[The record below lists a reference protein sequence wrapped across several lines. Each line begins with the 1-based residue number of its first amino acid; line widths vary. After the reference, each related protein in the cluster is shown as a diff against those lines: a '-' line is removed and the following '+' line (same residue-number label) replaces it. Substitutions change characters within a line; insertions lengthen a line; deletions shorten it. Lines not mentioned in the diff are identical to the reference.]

1 MKRMLAPEMMV
12 TPSVRLVRP
21 LGRGGMGS
29 VWVADH
35 LTLRTQV
42 AVKFISA
49 EVLERGGRS
58 ILTRFEREAQA
69 AAQIRSEHVVHIH
82 DLGVMDGGTPYIV
95 MELLDGESLGHR
107 LKRARSLPADQVRL
121 VVAQVAK
128 ALGAAHELGIIH
140 RDIKPDNI
148 FLVKRDDEPLVKVLD
163 FGIAKQTQVASYRR
177 YDRKLWIGGM
187 KKAAYPSA

>member
-1 MKRMLAPEMMV
+1 
-12 TPSVRLVRP
+12 
-21 LGRGGMGS
+21 
-29 VWVADH
+29 
-35 LTLRTQV
+35 
-42 AVKFISA
+42 
-49 EVLERGGRS
+49 
-58 ILTRFEREAQA
+58 
-69 AAQIRSEHVVHIH
+69 
-82 DLGVMDGGTPYIV
+82 VMDGGTPYIV